1 MDSAYILA
9 AEDDDF
15 TRDMLDTIIGS
26 TGIKFDLAVDG
37 EDAVSKFKAKG
48 GAYTIVLL
56 DLQMP
61 KKDGHG
67 AAKDIRAI
75 ESSSGWKKSK
85 MYGLSAGKNHLIKTT
100 TPRQRTKYWLQAWT
114 AC

>member
-1 MDSAYILA
+1 MESAYILA

-15 TRDMLDTIIGS
+15 TRDMLDTILGS

-37 EDAVSKFKAKG
+37 NDAVSKFKTKNG
-48 GAYTIVLL
+48 GYTLVLL

-61 KKDGHG
+61 NKDGVG
-67 AAKDIRAI
+67 AAKEIRQI

-85 MYGLSAGKNHLIKTT
+85 IFGVSAGKFLI
-100 TPRQRTKYWLQAWT
+100 
-114 AC
+114 

>member
-15 TRDMLDTIIGS
+15 TREMVDTILGT

-37 EDAVSKFKAKG
+37 EDAVAKFKGKG
-48 GAYTIVLL
+48 GAYTLIFL

-61 KKDGHG
+61 KKDGFG
-67 AAKDIRAI
+67 AAKDIRAL
-75 ESSSGWKKSK
+75 EGSSGWKKAK
-85 MYGLSAGKNHLIKTT
+85 IYGLSAGTIFTLIF
-100 TPRQRTKYWLQAWT
+100 
-114 AC
+114 